1 MLSCLDKHG
10 MENTAAFVVR
20 YFGGIKLGA
29 GGLIRAYSS
38 SVSEAIKQADLVE
51 DRMFNQY
58 TITLNYETAN
68 RIDYLLNKE
77 CEEVETEYW
86 KAITVVKNAEG
97 TTFTFSGLDDGNY
110 RLTETKTPAGYNTID
125 PIEFTITAEHDV
137 LSDSPALKSL
147 SGNATTGEITFT
159 SNTTEGSL
167 SADVVNKAGAT
178 LPETGG
184 IGTTIFYVLGSVLLV
199 GAAVLLITKKRMSAQ
214 K

>member
-1 MLSCLDKHG
+1 MYIKEECTNTIVIEKSRFITYLEYCENEEQYKEYLKTIKKKHYDATHVCSAFLGKDTRRSSDDGEPSGTAGVPMLSCLDKHG

-77 CEEVETEYW
+77 CEEVETEYSEN
-86 KAITVVKNAEG
+86 VKY
-97 TTFTFSGLDDGNY
+97 TF
-110 RLTETKTPAGYNTID
+110 LTNDEK
-125 PIEFTITAEHDV
+125 V
-137 LSDSPALKSL
+137 L
-147 SGNATTGEITFT
+147 NRI
-159 SNTTEGSL
+159 
-167 SADVVNKAGAT
+167 
-178 LPETGG
+178 
-184 IGTTIFYVLGSVLLV
+184 
-199 GAAVLLITKKRMSAQ
+199 
-214 K
+214 

>member
-1 MLSCLDKHG
+1 MYIKEECTNTIVIEKSRFITYLEYCENEEQYKEYLKTIKKKHYDATHVCSAFLGKSTRRSSDDGEPSGTAGVPMLSCLDKHG

-77 CEEVETEYW
+77 CEEVETEYSENVKYTFLTNDEKVLNRIEELTSGQ
-86 KAITVVKNAEG
+86 KALFIATKAMQISVK
-97 TTFTFSGLDDGNY
+97 
-110 RLTETKTPAGYNTID
+110 
-125 PIEFTITAEHDV
+125 
-137 LSDSPALKSL
+137 
-147 SGNATTGEITFT
+147 
-159 SNTTEGSL
+159 
-167 SADVVNKAGAT
+167 
-178 LPETGG
+178 
-184 IGTTIFYVLGSVLLV
+184 
-199 GAAVLLITKKRMSAQ
+199 
-214 K
+214 